1 MNLPILSSQDV
12 TNRMQRTTRS
22 GFSLLELIVVV
33 LIVSL
38 IGFLVFSSAI
48 KQQKKQDVLDP
59 STLPSTFRS
68 SFKGQ
73 GDVELFCINKCKEC
87 YVLQGREI
95 NPYDGGIKFGK
106 NVEVHKLDEDDHFVQ
121 LDELGRYKDKAISL
135 RFHLY
140 PNGSTTQMVIVNDQ
154 GIYYLPSYFG
164 KAKKVEDM
172 DEAKELWIKEKYDLK
187 DSSSFY

>member
-1 MNLPILSSQDV
+1 MP
-12 TNRMQRTTRS
+12 TTTRAA
-22 GFSLLELIVVV
+22 FSLLELIVVV

-48 KQQKKQDVLDP
+48 KQQTKTETLDP
-59 STLPSTFRS
+59 TTLPSTLRK
-68 SFKGQ
+68 SFQGQ
-73 GDVELFCINKCKEC
+73 GDIELLCVKKCTEC
-87 YVLQGREI
+87 YIAQGQQI
-95 NPYDGGIKFGK
+95 TAYDGGIEFGK
-106 NVEVHKLDEDDHFVQ
+106 NVEIHKLDDDNHFVHI
-121 LDELGRYKDKAISL
+121 DELGRLKDEKISF

-140 PNGSTTQMVIVNDQ
+140 PNGSTTQMVITNDQ

-172 DEAKELWIKEKYDLK
+172 DEAKELWIKEIYNLK